1 MFTHSPHEL
10 RSPHDLKLP
19 EGPDEMLGL
28 TEGSRTWVGVLLVV
42 ATLGFLVWT
51 GVILGLS

>member
-1 MFTHSPHEL
+1 MSTHSPHQL
-10 RSPHDLKLP
+10 HSPHDLKLP